1 MCSKILRLG
10 LAAWLVTG
18 IVSCGLRTG
27 EKPPP
32 PLSPSFKGENYSCV
46 GQMPEKLDEYFR
58 DRLSVPEIKS
68 FVLCL
73 QKAFSSFSQLT
84 RGREEGLYSP
94 EELRAFLQRNF
105 LRERYVITDRLLSEF
120 MLIKQVLVG
129 GAVDQ
134 VTRGELYSIIEVL
147 DELKNEAI
155 RLKPHLNLIN
165 PALKGGD
172 DPTNLADRLQKANE
186 AMNLTIRTFATR
198 LERSH
203 QDYSLDHL
211 GAFLTEFRRFVK
223 WDEHFKTSLP
233 VANWVELLK
242 TFKLAA
248 VDPLDPGLIH
258 PDHWMPLLRG
268 MWRWYGVFVHYQL
281 GVKGQ
286 AVLEDVGLQNLILL
300 ADEVFDL
307 SRDAIKRQPDL
318 LLSFDTIM
326 ALVGAAIDLKWLP
339 EGVRATSVRRAMQAL
354 TTRMFGDPR
363 TPASDRRTAGLT
375 MDALASMSADFYR
388 WARIQ
393 TDLNQ
398 VYGRVYR
405 APRTPALQSHNYI
418 NPEIRQQLAGPRGSE
433 WADFMHVNSLIDPLF
448 PESTDGGM
456 VRVVLAPSKAR
467 AKMGIINGFTNLSYM
482 NLLRTAVTLIFRGYA
497 EAGQGRSAWS
507 TGIQS
512 DELELF
518 YQEFRDLGVD
528 LKLVDWRNCA
538 AGARSFSEG
547 NLFTYTSD
555 GVPPSG
561 EGGLLDVREAM
572 QLFAY
577 LYSGGSL
584 ANEYYR
590 KLAADGVCPHGP
602 KDINGN
608 DKLSRA
614 CVRERLPELLMT
626 LDNLPGLRDYLRA
639 ATPEVRLSYVDALMD
654 SVFTKKMLVEDPLKQ
669 HVEMNEMSS
678 FVVVMHYAESIMT
691 RFDKDLNGILSYEE
705 LRAAVPVFEGFIRK
719 FMRDQIKVPGFMNLE
734 LLARGAFLFIVREGR
749 LPSEDGLWD
758 KTVDYGEVMHLGLRP
773 GWSMGGSAAPADL
786 TGEIAMDRLKLA
798 RAFGAIIKKLLEKG
812 PVADP
817 LTRQCLPE
825 TKSAG

>member
-1 MCSKILRLG
+1 MCFKHLARLAVLP
-10 LAAWLVTG
+10 LATLV
-18 IVSCGLRTG
+18 VSCGLRTG

-46 GQMPEKLDEYFR
+46 GQIPERLDEYFK
-58 DRLSVPEIKS
+58 DRLSVPEISS

-84 RGREEGLYSP
+84 RGRDEGLYSP
-94 EELRAFLQRNF
+94 EELRLFLQRNF
-105 LRERYVITDRLLSEF
+105 LRDRYVITDRLLNEF

-155 RLKPHLNLIN
+155 RLKPHLNLLN

-172 DPTNLADRLQKANE
+172 DPTNLAERLQKANE
-186 AMNLTIRTFATR
+186 AMLATVRTFATR

-211 GAFLTEFRRFVK
+211 TAFLAEFRRFVR
-223 WDEHFKTSLP
+223 WDDHFTKSLP
-233 VANWVELLK
+233 VSNWVDLLK

-248 VDPLDPGLIH
+248 VDPLDPNLIH

-268 MWRWYGVFVHYQL
+268 MWRWYAVFIHYRL

-339 EGVRATSVRRAMQAL
+339 EGVRPSSVRRAMQAL
-354 TTRMFGDPR
+354 ATRVFGDPR

-448 PESTDGGM
+448 PESSDGGM
-456 VRVVLAPSKAR
+456 VRVVLAPPKAR
-467 AKMGIINGFTNLSYM
+467 AKMGLVNGFTNLSYM
-482 NLLRTAVTLIFRGYA
+482 NLLRTAITLVFRGYA

-584 ANEYYR
+584 ANEYYS
-590 KLAADGVCPHGP
+590 KLSVDACPHGP

-614 CVRERLPELLMT
+614 CVRERLPELLMK
-626 LDNLPGLRDYLRA
+626 LDNLPGLRDYLRVNS
-639 ATPEVRLSYVDALMD
+639 PELRLDYVDALMD
-654 SVFTKKMLVEDPLKQ
+654 SVFTKKMLAEDPQKQ
-669 HVEMNEMSS
+669 YVEMNEMSS

-705 LRAAVPVFEGFIRK
+705 LQAAIPVFEGFIRK
-719 FMRDQIKVPGFMNLE
+719 FMRDQMKINNVLNTQWA
-734 LLARGAFLFIVREGR
+734 ARGAFMFIVREGR
-749 LPSEDGLWD
+749 LPSEEGLWSVWSD
-758 KTVDYGEVMHLGLRP
+758 RLSVGKLGLRP
-773 GWSMGGSAAPADL
+773 GWTMGGEAAPADV
-786 TGEIAMDRLKLA
+786 TGIVALDRLKLA

-817 LTRQCLPE
+817 RTRQCLPDGQ
-825 TKSAG
+825 TAG